1 MTGEFPVKVR
11 MVIRRR
17 ADYRCEV
24 CAKNLGAASA
34 ATAQIHHRRARGMGG
49 SSDPMTRNVTNGL
62 LVCHSCHAR
71 IESEREWALDRGFLV
86 KQGTSPA
93 TVSVRLWNA
102 HPVLLTHDGGYGRV
116 TTPED
121 AA

>member
-1 MTGEFPVKVR
+1 MTAEFPIRVR
-11 MVIRRR
+11 MAIRRR

-34 ATAQIHHRRARGMGG
+34 STAQVHHRRARGMGG
-49 SSDPMTRNVTNGL
+49 STDPMSRNVTNGL
-62 LVCHSCHAR
+62 LTCIPCHAR

-86 KQGTSPA
+86 RQGHNPA
-93 TVSVRLWNA
+93 SVPVRLWNA

-116 TTPED
+116 EPED